1 MGALSLSFFSTLVRV
16 SRFKKIPRNIISVQF
31 ENISHFNL
39 FAAGFEFPI
48 MDKFFACVVFAMM
61 LTAVC
66 GRPTKEEDNDGT
78 LTLGFKSED
87 SMWLWL
93 DQLGKKGPT
102 EAIMPPREKPSSKQE
117 PTSNLDQKPI
127 SPLEGTVVEGRPDE
141 TIAEDGTITLKFESL
156 EIAAK
161 WLWQEDRRRK
171 GLPIATTTEKPTTTT
186 TGNPTLTKPAFIRIQ
201 EKLLEASST
210 TTATTTTE
218 EPTTSTTK
226 TNLVH
231 SGNVVVNHWAW

>member
-1 MGALSLSFFSTLVRV
+1 MGY
-16 SRFKKIPRNIISVQF
+16 SRFKKIPRNIISCQF

-39 FAAGFEFPI
+39 FAAGFEIPI
-48 MDKFFACVVFAMM
+48 MEKFFAFLVFSMM

-87 SMWLWL
+87 SMWTWL

-102 EAIMPPREKPSSKQE
+102 GDLMPGDKPTLKHG

-127 SPLEGTVVEGRPDE
+127 SRLEGTVVEGRPDE

-186 TGNPTLTKPAFIRIQ
+186 GNPTITKPAFIRIQ
-201 EKLLEASST
+201 EKLLEASSA
-210 TTATTTTE
+210 TTATE
-218 EPTTSTTK
+218 ERTTSTTT
-226 TNLVH
+226 TNLWWNPVKG
-231 SGNVVVNHWAW
+231 GNVVVNHWI

>member
-1 MGALSLSFFSTLVRV
+1 MGY
-16 SRFKKIPRNIISVQF
+16 SRFKKIPRNIISCQF

-39 FAAGFEFPI
+39 FAAGFEIPI
-48 MDKFFACVVFAMM
+48 MEKFFAFLVFSMM

-87 SMWLWL
+87 SMWTWL

-102 EAIMPPREKPSSKQE
+102 EDLMPRDKPNLKHG

-127 SPLEGTVVEGRPDE
+127 SRLEGTVVEGRPDE

-171 GLPIATTTEKPTTTT
+171 GLPIATTTEKPTTRT

-210 TTATTTTE
+210 TTATTTTQ
-218 EPTTSTTK
+218 EPTTSTTT

>member
-1 MGALSLSFFSTLVRV
+1 
-16 SRFKKIPRNIISVQF
+16 
-31 ENISHFNL
+31 
-39 FAAGFEFPI
+39 
-48 MDKFFACVVFAMM
+48 MDKFFVCLVLAMM

-87 SMWLWL
+87 SMWTWL

-102 EAIMPPREKPSSKQE
+102 EDLMPRDKPNSKNG
-117 PTSNLDQKPI
+117 PTSDLDQKPI
-127 SPLEGTVVEGRPDE
+127 SHLDGTVVEGRPDE

-201 EKLLEASST
+201 DKLLEASST
-210 TTATTTTE
+210 TTATTTIE
-218 EPTTSTTK
+218 EPTTSTTT
-226 TNLVH
+226 TNLAH
-231 SGNVVVNHWAW
+231 SGNVVVNHWIW

>member
-1 MGALSLSFFSTLVRV
+1 MGY

-48 MDKFFACVVFAMM
+48 MEKFFVWLVFAMM

-87 SMWLWL
+87 SMWVWL

-102 EAIMPPREKPSSKQE
+102 EAIMPPRRSRVRSRSRLQTSTRSRFHPS
-117 PTSNLDQKPI
+117 
-127 SPLEGTVVEGRPDE
+127 
-141 TIAEDGTITLKFESL
+141 
-156 EIAAK
+156 
-161 WLWQEDRRRK
+161 K
-171 GLPIATTTEKPTTTT
+171 GL
-186 TGNPTLTKPAFIRIQ
+186 
-201 EKLLEASST
+201 LLRDVRTRRLPKMVRS
-210 TTATTTTE
+210 
-218 EPTTSTTK
+218 P
-226 TNLVH
+226 
-231 SGNVVVNHWAW
+231 

>member
-1 MGALSLSFFSTLVRV
+1 MGY
-16 SRFKKIPRNIISVQF
+16 SRFKKIPRNNISVQF
-31 ENISHFNL
+31 ENISHFNF

-48 MDKFFACVVFAMM
+48 MDKFFACLVFAMM

-186 TGNPTLTKPAFIRIQ
+186 GNPTLTKPAFIRIQ
-201 EKLLEASST
+201 DKLLEASST
-210 TTATTTTE
+210 TTATTTTQ
-218 EPTTSTTK
+218 EPTTSTTT

-231 SGNVVVNHWAW
+231 SGNVVVNHWIW

>member
-1 MGALSLSFFSTLVRV
+1 MG
-16 SRFKKIPRNIISVQF
+16 P
-31 ENISHFNL
+31 
-39 FAAGFEFPI
+39 
-48 MDKFFACVVFAMM
+48 
-61 LTAVC
+61 
-66 GRPTKEEDNDGT
+66 
-78 LTLGFKSED
+78 
-87 SMWLWL
+87 
-93 DQLGKKGPT
+93 
-102 EAIMPPREKPSSKQE
+102 E

-161 WLWQEDRRRK
+161 

-186 TGNPTLTKPAFIRIQ
+186 TGNPTITKPAFIRIQ
-201 EKLLEASST
+201 ERLLDASS
-210 TTATTTTE
+210 TTTE